1 VTVGTTVGTIARR
14 LGAGVLS
21 WRETEVIVTSTWNR
35 LSARG
40 GMNGEWSCVEE
51 EKVAAGSS
59 LYAVST
65 MIDQIGED

>member
-14 LGAGVLS
+14 LGAGVWS

-40 GMNGEWSCVEE
+40 GMNGEWSCAEE
-51 EKVAAGSS
+51 EMAAGSS